1 MLCHQTQTP
10 PHYSL
15 ASPRSGIVT
24 VSIRANEVICLIYPC
39 RPLKGSDLAINNM
52 LSVSSN
58 FLVPAP
64 SACESLSLGT
74 APRSSFY
81 LLD

>member
-1 MLCHQTQTP
+1 MLRHQTQTP

-24 VSIRANEVICLIYPC
+24 LSVSANEVICLIYPC

-52 LSVSSN
+52 L
-58 FLVPAP
+58 FCLV
-64 SACESLSLGT
+64 
-74 APRSSFY
+74 
-81 LLD
+81 